1 MTRLNNTRMKKNTL
15 AVILPVMFGFL
26 AMGFIDMIGLVTN
39 NVRADFNMSDGMVN
53 TYTAQGM
60 GSDDSYVYFPMS
72 PKSGGGTDNIL
83 CTYDWEGK
91 HVADLHIDLNM
102 ESESMFYAGGRYYV
116 NFYSS
121 GARLYQITPI
131 IVFAP

>member
-1 MTRLNNTRMKKNTL
+1 
-15 AVILPVMFGFL
+15 
-26 AMGFIDMIGLVTN
+26 
-39 NVRADFNMSDGMVN
+39 
-53 TYTAQGM
+53 
-60 GSDDSYVYFPMS
+60 MS

-121 GARLYQITPI
+121 GARLYLITPI